1 MLFTSTSPM
10 AVSIDRLDH
19 RAGERLPL
27 QCGAAAAIGTIL
39 QVAAGGTQSAL
50 LAASGGSTLAEL
62 PAQPGWLWPLSHS
75 GFIFGSLLSVGAVVA
90 LASPLTGGV
99 TWALIRLAIPALI
112 AGVTLHEVDGSLNAV
127 GLTGLGAGA
136 A

>member
-1 MLFTSTSPM
+1 MRSSRRHWHHL
-10 AVSIDRLDH
+10 
-19 RAGERLPL
+19 
-27 QCGAAAAIGTIL
+27 
-39 QVAAGGTQSAL
+39 
-50 LAASGGSTLAEL
+50 ASGRRWYPERAACGQRGSTLAEL